1 MDQQAPIE
9 DKKSF
14 LQNDPLLV
22 CGMLTFYGVCI
33 LALIGA
39 TIWGLDR
46 RNQKISADAT
56 STAHAAATQ
65 HAKATATAMMRATE
79 QAQYEVIDPFD
90 TNKRDWLTGAE
101 DDEYSSGYV
110 SIEKGVYLW
119 DVKDSKDGFIAWSDF
134 SENEFISDFDVY
146 VDTKVVKGKQ
156 GDVCSGLMFRVASLV
171 DEHYYFILCN
181 NAVAQISFYS
191 AKGEWDRIATIP
203 SFSSFSYSEDWNRLE
218 ISARG
223 SHFTF
228 FINGSKIYE
237 MSDERRNTGG
247 IALAIEVTEN
257 TSARVLFDNFGLQY
271 R

>member
-1 MDQQAPIE
+1 MDQQTPIE

-14 LQNDPLLV
+14 LRNDSLLV

-33 LALIGA
+33 LVLIGA
-39 TIWGLDR
+39 AIWGLDR

-65 HAKATATAMMRATE
+65 HAKATATAMVRATE

-90 TNKRDWLTGAE
+90 TNKRDWRVGAE
-101 DDEYSSGYV
+101 DNEYWSGDV
-110 SIEKGVYLW
+110 SVKQGVYLW
-119 DVKDSKDGFIAWSDF
+119 DVKKSKKGFISRAEF
-134 SENEFISDFDVY
+134 SENEFIYDFDVY
-146 VDTKVVKGKQ
+146 VDTKVEGKQ
-156 GDVCSGLMFRVASLV
+156 GDVCSGLTFREASLV
-171 DEHYYFILCN
+171 DEHYYFVLCN
-181 NAVAQISFYS
+181 NAVAEISFYS
-191 AKGEWDRIATIP
+191 AKGEWDRLATIP

-228 FINGSKIYE
+228 FVNGSKIYE
-237 MSDERRNTGG
+237 MSDERRKTGG
-247 IALAIEVTEN
+247 IALVIEVTEN